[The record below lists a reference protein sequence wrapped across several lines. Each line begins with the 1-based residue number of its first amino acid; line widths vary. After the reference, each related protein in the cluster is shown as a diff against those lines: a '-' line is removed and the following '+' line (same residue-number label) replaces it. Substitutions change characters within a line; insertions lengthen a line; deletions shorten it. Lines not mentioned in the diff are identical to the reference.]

1 MPSEATLCA
10 GGVGVRRG
18 EVLRR
23 EMPRPGKGND
33 GAG

>member
-1 MPSEATLCA
+1 MPLEATLLR
-10 GGVGVRRG
+10 GVGVRRG